1 MKRYII
7 AIDEGTTSCRA
18 GLFDIKKNKFLTIQ
32 SKSFKINYPNNAWVE
47 FDANEIWEKQKSVLL
62 EIIKTVDIDEVFSL
76 GLTNQRESVVAWD
89 KRNGE
94 AVYPSICWQCR
105 RTDEDC

>member
-32 SKSFKINYPNNAWVE
+32 SKSFKIKNVSS
-47 FDANEIWEKQKSVLL
+47 KLK
-62 EIIKTVDIDEVFSL
+62 
-76 GLTNQRESVVAWD
+76 
-89 KRNGE
+89 
-94 AVYPSICWQCR
+94 
-105 RTDEDC
+105 